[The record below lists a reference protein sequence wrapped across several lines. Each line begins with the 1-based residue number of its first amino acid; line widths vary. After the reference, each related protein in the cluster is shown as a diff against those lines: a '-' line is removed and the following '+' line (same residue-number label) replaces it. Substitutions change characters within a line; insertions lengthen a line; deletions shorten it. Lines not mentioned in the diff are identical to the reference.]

1 MSTVE
6 LVRRNK
12 LVRKVT
18 ITLATG
24 VVTFAL
30 AQLIEQSGLA
40 FQVGTSLFLS
50 GVVFVVMYLI
60 DVEGRLDTVE
70 AGQQRNAVSTEGLL
84 QVGFRNFSRATATF
98 AELDLARTPTEQVM
112 KLVDDISHLDT
123 ENDLVFRFG
132 QTEIQRLGMLM
143 HDLTHGNDSVYE
155 GEDRDWMLNLTRSA
169 SSTIDAISLT
179 TVDLGVDGGLWLTDL
194 GQRYLQ
200 LQRDAIG
207 RGVQTRRV
215 FVAED
220 ADKLERPDFLE
231 ICEMHR
237 NLGVKVRVL
246 DLHDAPGTLV
256 NTMFDFIVF
265 DNALSYESIPA
276 SQRTNQKKPIIIIT
290 TRLVRQEARVKER
303 IQRFSELWEAAREL
317 PPTG

>member
-18 ITLATG
+18 VTLITGFT
-24 VVTFAL
+24 TYAL
-30 AQLIEQSGLA
+30 AQLIKDDIA
-40 FQVGTSLFLS
+40 FEVGISIFLG

-60 DVEGRLDTVE
+60 EVEGRLDTVE
-70 AGQQRNAVSTEGLL
+70 ESQQRHAGSTESL
-84 QVGFRNFSRATATF
+84 VKTGFQDFSRATKTF
-98 AELDLARTPTEQVM
+98 AALEASRTHTERVM
-112 KLVDDISHLDT
+112 TLVDDISHLDS
-123 ENDLVFRFG
+123 ENELVFRFA
-132 QTEIQRLGMLM
+132 QTEIERLSMLM
-143 HDLTHGNDSVYE
+143 HDLTHDNDSVYE
-155 GEDRDWMLNLTRSA
+155 GEDRDWMLSLTRSA
-169 SSTIDAISLT
+169 SRSIDAISLT

-200 LQRDAIG
+200 LQRDAIA
-207 RGVQTRRV
+207 REVVTRRV

-220 ADKLERPDFLE
+220 ADKLVKPDFLE

-237 NLGVKVRVL
+237 RLGVKVKVL
-246 DLHDAPGTLV
+246 DLHDAPGTLM

-265 DNALSYESIPA
+265 DNAVSYESIPA

-290 TRLVRQEARVKER
+290 TRLVREEARVKDR
-303 IQRFSELWEAAREL
+303 VRRFAELWDAAREL
-317 PPTG
+317 

>member
-6 LVRRNK
+6 LVRRNP

-18 ITLATG
+18 VTLTTGLVTYTLANLIDLEIAFEVG
-24 VVTFAL
+24 VS
-30 AQLIEQSGLA
+30 I
-40 FQVGTSLFLS
+40 FLS

-60 DVEGRLDTVE
+60 EVDQRLDNVQTN
-70 AGQQRNAVSTEGLL
+70 QQRHATFTEELL
-84 QVGFRNFSRATATF
+84 RVGFDKFSRATGTF
-98 AELDLARTPTEQVM
+98 AKLETSDTRTDLVM
-112 KLVDDISHLDT
+112 KLVDDISGLQARN
-123 ENDLVFRFG
+123 ELVFNFAQAELR
-132 QTEIQRLGMLM
+132 RMAMLM
-143 HDLTHGNDSVYE
+143 HDLTQGNDSVYE

-169 SSTIDAISLT
+169 SRSIDAISLT

-200 LQRDAIG
+200 LQRDAID
-207 RGVQTRRV
+207 RGVVTRRV

-220 ADKLERPDFLE
+220 PDRLEKPEFLE
-231 ICEMHR
+231 ICDMHR
-237 NLGVKVRVL
+237 RLGVQVKVL

-276 SQRTNQKKPIIIIT
+276 SQRTNQRKPIIIIT
-290 TRLVRQEARVKER
+290 TRLVREKARVDER
-303 IQRFSELWEAAREL
+303 IQRFAELWKAGREL
-317 PPTG
+317 PD

>member
-18 ITLATG
+18 VTLITGFT
-24 VVTFAL
+24 TYAL
-30 AQLIEQSGLA
+30 AQLINEDFA
-40 FQVGTSLFLS
+40 FEVGISIFLS

-60 DVEGRLDTVE
+60 EVEGRLDNVE
-70 AGQQRNAVSTEGLL
+70 EGQQRHAGSTENLL
-84 QVGFRNFSRATATF
+84 QTGFRSFSRATGTF
-98 AELDLARTPTEQVM
+98 AVLQSSKTPTERVM
-112 KLVDDISHLDT
+112 KLVDNISHLDT
-123 ENDLVFRFG
+123 ENDLVFRFA
-132 QTEIQRLGMLM
+132 QTEIERLGMLM

-169 SSTIDAISLT
+169 SRSIDAISLT

-200 LQRDAIG
+200 LQRDAIA
-207 RGVQTRRV
+207 RGVVTRRV
-215 FVAED
+215 FVAEE

-231 ICEMHR
+231 ICEMHQR
-237 NLGVKVRVL
+237 LGVKVKVL
-246 DLHDAPGTLV
+246 DLHDAPGTLM

-290 TRLVRQEARVKER
+290 TRLVREEARVKER
-303 IQRFSELWEAAREL
+303 VSRFAELWEAAREL
-317 PPTG
+317 

>member
-18 ITLATG
+18 VTLITGFT
-24 VVTFAL
+24 TYAL
-30 AQLIEQSGLA
+30 AQLIKDDIA
-40 FQVGTSLFLS
+40 FEVGVSIFLS

-60 DVEGRLDTVE
+60 EVEGRLDNVE
-70 AGQQRNAVSTEGLL
+70 DGQRRHAGSTENLL
-84 QVGFRNFSRATATF
+84 QTGFRNFSRATGSF
-98 AELDLARTPTEQVM
+98 AVLDSSRTPTERVM
-112 KLVDDISHLDT
+112 KLVDDISHLDS
-123 ENDLVFRFG
+123 ENDLVFRFA
-132 QTEIQRLGMLM
+132 QAEIERLGMLM

-155 GEDRDWMLNLTRSA
+155 GEDRDWMLNLTRSV
-169 SSTIDAISLT
+169 SRSIDGISLT

-200 LQRDAIG
+200 LQRDAIA
-207 RGVQTRRV
+207 RGVVTRRV

-220 ADKLERPDFLE
+220 QERLQQPDLME
-231 ICEMHR
+231 ICEMHHR
-237 NLGVKVRVL
+237 LGVKVKVL
-246 DLHDAPGTLV
+246 DLHDAPGTLR

-265 DNALSYESIPA
+265 DNALSYESVPA

-290 TRLVRQEARVKER
+290 TRLVREQARVRER
-303 IQRFSELWEAAREL
+303 VGRFAELWEAAKEF
-317 PPTG
+317 PG